1 MKYRVVWTVAEVREE
16 FIEASSEDEARSRWE
31 NEPKDY
37 WELFFIEDEDGKQ
50 NIYCLIEKWNNY

>member
-31 NEPKDY
+31 NEPNDDG
-37 WELFFIEDEDGKQ
+37 ELFFIEDEEGKQ
-50 NIYCLIEKWNNY
+50 TIY